1 MPIALG
7 RKRER
12 VRFHQMRGFSAGGF
26 ATDPST
32 ADPAVIDSDM
42 LEVECDAL
50 DNVVSRLGLERLDG
64 IKLDVEGCEIEVLKG
79 AQRTLARS
87 RP

>member
-1 MPIALG
+1 
-7 RKRER
+7 
-12 VRFHQMRGFSAGGF
+12 MRGFSAGGF

-50 DNVVSRLGLERLDG
+50 DNVVSRLGLRGSMGLS
-64 IKLDVEGCEIEVLKG
+64 LMLKG
-79 AQRTLARS
+79 VRS
-87 RP
+87 KS